1 MYGQLPYRAMKG
13 EVDLDNG
20 VVKAA
25 LAGVYDQQDSHDR
38 WSDFVEATVGG
49 GLYPAGG
56 IEVENFSMVHQ
67 PGLDQPESN
76 RVALLGDDCNF
87 RTLTSEVIRG
97 VLFYLDDGA
106 TKPLI
111 AYHRF
116 DQFRVINNA
125 PFTYYLKDRLIAQ
138 FRV

>member
-1 MYGQLPYRAMKG
+1 MPALMYGRLPYRALKG
-13 EVDLDNG
+13 EVDFDGG

-25 LAGVYDQQDSHDR
+25 LAGVYDMDVDTHDR
-38 WSDFVEATVGG
+38 WTDFVEADVT
-49 GLYPAGG
+49 GLYSTGG
-56 IEVENFSMVHQ
+56 ILVENFSLEYQ
-67 PGLDQPESN
+67 PDQN
-76 RVALLGDDCNF
+76 RVALLGDHCRF
-87 RTLTSEVIRG
+87 LTLSSEVIRG

-111 AYHRF
+111 SYHRF
-116 DQFRVINNA
+116 EQFRVINNA